1 MFSWEL
7 NLLKFIGFDLNIS
20 EYCKY
25 EIIDN
30 KKNILLKIHKKN

>member
-1 MFSWEL
+1 MKIGKLNYVYWEL

-25 EIIDN
+25 E
-30 KKNILLKIHKKN
+30 NIEK